1 MEDDGSR
8 IPPYSSVFLRMQRL
22 RNIIRS
28 SPLAPVARR
37 IYRRITLLL
46 IRVLLSRRR
55 VPKPADENRDTF
67 VFGNDHLG
75 DVVVRLPFLDALSRR
90 ARGRS
95 GRMVVVV
102 APAYADFMR
111 RTGVADHVIALSRE
125 ETLSLYQWRRVRR
138 LLHRELAPFHFREAV
153 NSIHMGHLPQDD
165 LFMTA
170 ISAQESFGS
179 FDPVFQNYA
188 VLDSSHLPYGHF
200 YRYDRAMTVHG
211 NDREYCR
218 FITGEAPKCREVTS
232 FMPRLTE
239 EEQAALPRIP
249 DCCYAIVPGAQA
261 AFRRWPTAKFATV
274 CNWLLERD
282 PHVHVAILGSKDE
295 APLASAVIGEIGD
308 KSRMV
313 DLTGRTSILQL
324 GAILPRFRLVV
335 SNETGTA
342 HFAMMLG
349 VPVISIL
356 GGGHYGGFEP
366 NPQCRTE
373 HCVTVDD
380 HRCFRCGWHC
390 SKNNDISQP
399 HPCIAGITTE
409 QVITAI
415 CNAEAKA

>member
-1 MEDDGSR
+1 MTEAVFLR

-55 VPKPADENRDTF
+55 VPVPADDNRDTF

-102 APAYADFMR
+102 APAYADFLR

-138 LLHRELAPFHFREAV
+138 LLHRELAPYRFREAV

-165 LFMTA
+165 LLMTA

-200 YRYDRAMTVHG
+200 YRYDRGAGGVPPLADGKICGGMQLAAG
-211 NDREYCR
+211 
-218 FITGEAPKCREVTS
+218 TGSPCACCHPGQQGRGAIGIGGHRGDWRQVADGGFDGTHQHIAIG
-232 FMPRLTE
+232 RDI
-239 EEQAALPRIP
+239 AALPAGGQQR
-249 DCCYAIVPGAQA
+249 DRHR
-261 AFRRWPTAKFATV
+261 AFCHDAWRSGGQHPW
-274 CNWLLERD
+274 W
-282 PHVHVAILGSKDE
+282 
-295 APLASAVIGEIGD
+295 
-308 KSRMV
+308 
-313 DLTGRTSILQL
+313 RTLWGL
-324 GAILPRFRLVV
+324 
-335 SNETGTA
+335 
-342 HFAMMLG
+342 
-349 VPVISIL
+349 
-356 GGGHYGGFEP
+356 
-366 NPQCRTE
+366 
-373 HCVTVDD
+373 
-380 HRCFRCGWHC
+380 
-390 SKNNDISQP
+390 
-399 HPCIAGITTE
+399 
-409 QVITAI
+409 
-415 CNAEAKA
+415 